1 MGKSP
6 QQWIRISI
14 INLLIVSFVGVIL
27 RYKIAFALPM
37 VDQKH
42 LLHGHSHFAFAGWI
56 NQTIMVL
63 IINAIAK
70 QQNESLIKR
79 FTPLLYINL
88 ITAYGM
94 LISFA
99 ISGYTVYSII
109 FSTLSIINS
118 YVFGILVW
126 KEINK
131 LGNNL
136 TSYWWFKA
144 GFVFNILSSIGAF
157 ALSFLMAN
165 SSINQNYYLLAV
177 YAFLHFQYNGWFFF
191 ACMGLFISQIEKIVG
206 VYKNF
211 KLIFWLFTIACIPA
225 YFLSVLWL
233 PIQALGY
240 SFIVLAAILQCLGWG
255 FLLIIIYRN
264 QEQFVALFN
273 NKGRWLAYLAGI
285 ALSIKLL
292 LQLISTIPFLGQL
305 AFGFRPVVIGYLHL
319 MLLGV
324 ISLFLLGYIYT
335 NHLYKLNFYTKIGS
349 IVFVVGIILNQII
362 LLVQGVEAMNYVGIP
377 FINEILFTLAIIM
390 FSGMLLINIQSDFNH
405 KSKK

>member
-1 MGKSP
+1 
-6 QQWIRISI
+6 
-14 INLLIVSFVGVIL
+14 
-27 RYKIAFALPM
+27 
-37 VDQKH
+37 
-42 LLHGHSHFAFAGWI
+42 
-56 NQTIMVL
+56 
-63 IINAIAK
+63 
-70 QQNESLIKR
+70 
-79 FTPLLYINL
+79 
-88 ITAYGM
+88 
-94 LISFA
+94 
-99 ISGYTVYSII
+99 
-109 FSTLSIINS
+109 
-118 YVFGILVW
+118 
-126 KEINK
+126 
-131 LGNNL
+131 
-136 TSYWWFKA
+136 
-144 GFVFNILSSIGAF
+144 
-157 ALSFLMAN
+157 
-165 SSINQNYYLLAV
+165 
-177 YAFLHFQYNGWFFF
+177 
-191 ACMGLFISQIEKIVG
+191 MGLLISQIEKIEG

-211 KLIFWLFTIACIPA
+211 KMIFWLFTIACIPA

-264 QEQFVALFN
+264 QEQFVTLFN

-362 LLVQGVEAMNYVGIP
+362 LLVQGFEAMNYVGIP